1 MSLIL
6 NMPRAATCRAS
17 AFCEL
22 LVLESSDLFKLTKHF
37 PDVGK
42 KLYDTMSRRFK
53 EANKYIAERDNASQ
67 QDVST
72 NVRFISEK
80 PAVSYVNYVS
90 DTHGK
95 SGKRDRSM
103 SINVVQR
110 KYFFETTSKIVKIWK
125 VFFALLVVAFAF
137 VHTYVLAYRT
147 SFGNQGMS
155 MYV

>member
-42 KLYDTMSRRFK
+42 KLYDTMSQRFQ
-53 EANKYIAERDNASQ
+53 EANKYITERDNTPQ

-90 DTHGK
+90 DTHE
-95 SGKRDRSM
+95 KRDRSL

-110 KYFFETTSKIVKIWK
+110 KYFFETTSKIVKVWK

-137 VHTYVLAYRT
+137 VHTYVLAFRT
-147 SFGNQGMS
+147 SFGNQGMFIYEIS
-155 MYV
+155 